1 MRKAWFAASA
11 TLALL
16 SGCATPQHGAIPVQD
31 SGTSVSNSERVGR
44 SGGNYQA
51 PVSASA
57 GQSIPQGDS
66 GVTVM
71 VPKDAG
77 AAPIQTFPAQTGAAP
92 ISTAPM
98 TTAPGS
104 TGSNYSQPPIS
115 TSGGITSNGGFQ
127 SQTYQQPAYQTP
139 PAAQGNTYQGNTYNQ
154 GGTYKAPSGIPSNNT
169 GLAAD
174 EQLDGPVLALLTT
187 ASQQQGGGDLN
198 GAAASLERA
207 QRIAPREPQVLYK
220 LAQVRLAQGDAA
232 QAEQVARRG
241 LTLAGGRPTLQAS
254 LWDLIA
260 KCRQQQGDAAGAAE
274 ARQKAKVTL

>member
-1 MRKAWFAASA
+1 MRKAWYAASAA

-16 SGCATPQHGAIPVQD
+16 SGCSTPQHGAIPVQD
-31 SGTSVSNSERVGR
+31 SGTNVSYQEQVGGR
-44 SGGNYQA
+44 KAQA
-51 PVSASA
+51 LISASA

-71 VPKDAG
+71 VPQDAG

-92 ISTAPM
+92 ISTSPITPGPAYSQAP
-98 TTAPGS
+98 TST
-104 TGSNYSQPPIS
+104 TGS
-115 TSGGITSNGGFQ
+115 ITSSGGFQ
-127 SQTYQQPAYQTP
+127 QQTYQQPAYQSQ
-139 PAAQGNTYQGNTYNQ
+139 PAYQGGAVQQ
-154 GGTYKAPSGIPSNNT
+154 GPSGIPSSNS
-169 GLAAD
+169 GLTAD

-241 LTLAGGRPTLQAS
+241 LSLASGRPTMQAS

-260 KCRQQQGDAAGAAE
+260 KCREQQGDASGAAE
-274 ARQKAKVTL
+274 ARQRAKVTL